1 MGMAQVPQQRLMNDL
16 QRAIDNIRGELA
28 RVELLAAALAG
39 LSRPVPEYK
48 PRFHHLGPQRLT
60 DHELSQPRR
69 A

>member
-1 MGMAQVPQQRLMNDL
+1 MAQEPQQRLMNEL
-16 QRAIDNIRGELA
+16 QRALDRISGELA

-39 LSRPVPEYK
+39 LSRPVPEYE

-69 A
+69 V